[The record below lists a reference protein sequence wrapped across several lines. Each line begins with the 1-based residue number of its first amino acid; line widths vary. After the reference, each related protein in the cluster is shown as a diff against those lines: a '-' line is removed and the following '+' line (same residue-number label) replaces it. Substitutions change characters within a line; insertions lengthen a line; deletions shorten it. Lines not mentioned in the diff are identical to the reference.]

1 MTSDYVKPGQK
12 QMHEALEA
20 AGVRVVV
27 AKEAGADTSSV
38 WKRMTRKG
46 SHARV
51 SRAD

>member
-27 AKEAGADTSSV
+27 AKEAVPTL
-38 WKRMTRKG
+38 RRYG
-46 SHARV
+46 SG
-51 SRAD
+51 